1 VAVLDLDAS
10 TGKLQEALF
19 SEAPQHAVGMWNA
32 EAHHICKLYLGDR
45 QAEGVSG
52 SYPGSGEAR

>member
-1 VAVLDLDAS
+1 
-10 TGKLQEALF
+10 
-19 SEAPQHAVGMWNA
+19 MWNA
-32 EAHHICKLYLGDR
+32 EAHHICKLHLGDR